1 MTHSGACGRKRT
13 DPAGRGRPAD
23 PGIER
28 RVLAAALTVYGEV
41 GWAGFTLDRV
51 ARRAPVGKAALYR
64 RWPSKE
70 DLLLAALE
78 HLAEPP
84 GDEADPADLRGCLI
98 GMTEQVIDM
107 FVGPK
112 ALVLPRVLIEAS
124 QYPPRFDD
132 MVQNIVRARFG
143 TVRTVIQAAADRGEL
158 PARTPPDLIIDAIMG
173 RVISLIVLTPG
184 ARRATI
190 NAERDRYAASITD
203 FVLRAIAGLAE
214 VVALRPPPSPHP
226 GLDRFFHGATWLWA
240 GIFAVSA
247 AGLAAGVAIEPAT
260 VFLLL
265 TTAVT
270 IGGVV
275 AGTILSALWFI
286 RVLRRSGL
294 RIRFSQV

>member
-1 MTHSGACGRKRT
+1 MTRCGSPRPVLGASDMRGSRILQRDRLGSVGTEAKG
-13 DPAGRGRPAD
+13 PAGRGRPAD
-23 PGIER
+23 PDIER

-64 RWPSKE
+64 RWPTKE

-84 GDEADPADLRGCLI
+84 GNEADPTDLRGCLI
-98 GMTEQVIDM
+98 RMTEQVIDM

-112 ALVLPRVLIEAS
+112 ALVLPRVLIEAW

-143 TVRTVIQAAADRGEL
+143 TVQTVIQAAVDRGEL

-190 NAERDRYAASITD
+190 NAEREGYAASITD
-203 FVLRAIAGLAE
+203 FVLDAIAGLAWD
-214 VVALRPPPSPHP
+214 P
-226 GLDRFFHGATWLWA
+226 
-240 GIFAVSA
+240 
-247 AGLAAGVAIEPAT
+247 
-260 VFLLL
+260 
-265 TTAVT
+265 
-270 IGGVV
+270 
-275 AGTILSALWFI
+275 
-286 RVLRRSGL
+286 
-294 RIRFSQV
+294 

>member
-1 MTHSGACGRKRT
+1 VAAETNK
-13 DPAGRGRPAD
+13 PAARGRPAD
-23 PGIER
+23 PDIEQ

-64 RWPSKE
+64 RWPTKE

-78 HLAEPP
+78 HLAEPAP
-84 GDEADPADLRGCLI
+84 EDFDPTDLRGCLI

-124 QYPPRFDD
+124 QYPPHFDD

-143 TVRTVIQAAADRGEL
+143 TMRTVIEAAAGRGEL
-158 PARTPPDLIIDAIMG
+158 PARIPPDLIIDAVMG

-190 NAERDRYAASITD
+190 NAERIRYAESITD
-203 FVLRAIAGLAE
+203 YVLGAI
-214 VVALRPPPSPHP
+214 VA
-226 GLDRFFHGATWLWA
+226 
-240 GIFAVSA
+240 
-247 AGLAAGVAIEPAT
+247 
-260 VFLLL
+260 
-265 TTAVT
+265 
-270 IGGVV
+270 
-275 AGTILSALWFI
+275 
-286 RVLRRSGL
+286 
-294 RIRFSQV
+294 

>member
-1 MTHSGACGRKRT
+1 MPTEANGR
-13 DPAGRGRPAD
+13 AGRGRPAD

-51 ARRAPVGKAALYR
+51 ARQAPVGKAALYR
-64 RWPSKE
+64 RWPTKE

-84 GDEADPADLRGCLI
+84 GDEADPTDLRGCLI

-143 TVRTVIQAAADRGEL
+143 TIRTVIQAAADRGEL

-203 FVLRAIAGLAE
+203 FVLRAIAGLARDPR
-214 VVALRPPPSPHP
+214 VRSRDGTSSRLHGVSRWRRRP
-226 GLDRFFHGATWLWA
+226 G
-240 GIFAVSA
+240 
-247 AGLAAGVAIEPAT
+247 
-260 VFLLL
+260 
-265 TTAVT
+265 
-270 IGGVV
+270 
-275 AGTILSALWFI
+275 
-286 RVLRRSGL
+286 RR
-294 RIRFSQV
+294 

>member
-1 MTHSGACGRKRT
+1 MRT
-13 DPAGRGRPAD
+13 EANGPAGRGRPAD

-64 RWPSKE
+64 RWPTKE

-84 GDEADPADLRGCLI
+84 GDEADPTDLRGCLI

-203 FVLRAIAGLAE
+203 FVLRAVAGL
-214 VVALRPPPSPHP
+214 LRS
-226 GLDRFFHGATWLWA
+226 A
-240 GIFAVSA
+240 GSR
-247 AGLAAGVAIEPAT
+247 PA
-260 VFLLL
+260 
-265 TTAVT
+265 
-270 IGGVV
+270 
-275 AGTILSALWFI
+275 S
-286 RVLRRSGL
+286 RRSGRSRDGTSCRL
-294 RIRFSQV
+294 HRVSRRRRCPAPR

>member
-1 MTHSGACGRKRT
+1 MRT
-13 DPAGRGRPAD
+13 EANGPAGRGRPAD

-64 RWPSKE
+64 RWPTKE

-84 GDEADPADLRGCLI
+84 GDEADPTDLRGCLI

>member
-1 MTHSGACGRKRT
+1 M
-13 DPAGRGRPAD
+13 
-23 PGIER
+23 
-28 RVLAAALTVYGEV
+28 
-41 GWAGFTLDRV
+41 
-51 ARRAPVGKAALYR
+51 
-64 RWPSKE
+64 
-70 DLLLAALE
+70 
-78 HLAEPP
+78 
-84 GDEADPADLRGCLI
+84 
-98 GMTEQVIDM
+98 
-107 FVGPK
+107 
-112 ALVLPRVLIEAS
+112 LPRVLIEAS